1 MRIEDAYFTVEAAL
15 VFPTVL
21 GTLLFVIYMLFFQ
34 YDRCLLEQDLAAAA
48 LWGGS
53 AQISHMEELEER
65 THARLGEMYQEKYV
79 AWELTALE
87 ATVERNRFV
96 VCGSGRVM
104 FPFPGWNFWISQRL
118 WGMEAEYD
126 CDRLSPVTFIRHC
139 RRLAD
144 FMNEDKG
151 TKRKVNFYDDSDRVY
166 KERQL

>member
-1 MRIEDAYFTVEAAL
+1 M
-15 VFPTVL
+15 
-21 GTLLFVIYMLFFQ
+21 
-34 YDRCLLEQDLAAAA
+34 
-48 LWGGS
+48 
-53 AQISHMEELEER
+53 
-65 THARLGEMYQEKYV
+65 

-104 FPFPGWNFWISQRL
+104 FPFPGWNFGSFQRL